1 MLQKYLHNSWLKHLQ
16 NEINEQSFVELLA
29 FIENAY
35 ATKAIFP
42 PKELVFNAFY
52 LCPFEAVKVVIIGQ
66 DPYHGPGQANGL
78 AFSVSNGIKVP
89 PSLKNIFK
97 ELNTDVNAQ
106 IPVCGNLENWAKQ
119 GVLLLNTILTVEQ
132 GLPGSHRNKGWE
144 VFTDAVIKHISSE
157 KEHVVFLLWGNY
169 AIQKENLIDSSKHL
183 ILKAAHP
190 SPLARGAFFGCKHFS
205 TTNSYLVKNS
215 LKPIDWGLEKK
226 TLNLF

>member
-1 MLQKYLHNSWLKHLQ
+1 MLQKYLHNSWLKHLE
-16 NEINEQSFVELLA
+16 NEINEQSFVELLV
-29 FIENAY
+29 FTKNAY
-35 ATKAIFP
+35 ATKVIYP
-42 PKELVFNAFY
+42 PKELVFNAFN
-52 LCPFEAVKVVIIGQ
+52 LCHFEDVKVVIIGQ

-106 IPVCGNLENWAKQ
+106 IPVSGNLENWAKQ

-144 VFTDAVIKHISSE
+144 AFTDKVIQRISSE

-169 AIQKENLIDSSKHL
+169 AIQKESLIDASKHL

-205 TTNSYLVKNS
+205 STNSYLVKNS
-215 LKPIDWGLEKK
+215 LKPIDWELEKK
-226 TLNLF
+226 TLSLF

>member
-1 MLQKYLHNSWLKHLQ
+1 LLQKYLHNSWLHQLR

-29 FIENAY
+29 FVENAY
-35 ATKAIFP
+35 ATMVIYP
-42 PKELVFNAFY
+42 PKELVFNAFN
-52 LCPFEAVKVVIIGQ
+52 LCHFEDVKVVIIGQ

-97 ELNTDVNAQ
+97 ELNTDVNAP
-106 IPVCGNLENWAKQ
+106 ISLSGNLENWAKQ
-119 GVLLLNTILTVEQ
+119 GVLMLNAILTVEQ

-144 VFTDAVIKHISSE
+144 VFTDAVIKQISSE

-169 AIQKENLIDSSKHL
+169 AIQKESLIEASKHL

-205 TTNSYLVKNS
+205 STNSYLVKNS
-215 LKPIDWGLEKK
+215 LKPIDWELEKK
-226 TLNLF
+226 TLSLF

>member
-1 MLQKYLHNSWLKHLQ
+1 LLQKYLHNSWLHQLR

-29 FIENAY
+29 FVENAY
-35 ATKAIFP
+35 ATKVIYP
-42 PKELVFNAFY
+42 PKELVFNAFN
-52 LCPFEAVKVVIIGQ
+52 LCHFEDVKVVIIGQ

-106 IPVCGNLENWAKQ
+106 ISLSGNLENWAKQ
-119 GVLLLNTILTVEQ
+119 GVLMLNAILTVEQ

-144 VFTDAVIKHISSE
+144 VFTDAVIKQISSE

-169 AIQKENLIDSSKHL
+169 AIQKESLIEASKHL

-205 TTNSYLVKNS
+205 STNSYLVENS
-215 LKPIDWGLEKK
+215 LKPIDWELEKK
-226 TLNLF
+226 TLSLF